1 MRLRHIKGCEEFV
14 ENSRFTETAPEQKK
28 GKWPHPLH
36 VEIGMGKGIFLR
48 ELAKQNPDVFYIGIE
63 RYESVIQKAIERIE
77 REDPVPENVRFICMD
92 AEKLRDVFADGEID
106 RIYLNFS
113 DPWPKPRHENRR
125 LTSPRFMKL
134 YESVLCPDGQIEFK
148 TDNNEFFEYSL
159 ESVPAAGWQLT
170 FVTRDLHHEDVP
182 NVMTEYEEK
191 FSAQGNAINK
201 LVAKFPQKVID
212 K

>member
-14 ENSRFTETAPEQKK
+14 ENSRFTIVDPESMK

-36 VEIGMGKGIFLR
+36 VEIGMGKGRFLR
-48 ELAKQNPDVFYIGIE
+48 EMAKQNPDVFYVGIE

-106 RIYLNFS
+106 RVYLNFS
-113 DPWPKPRHENRR
+113 DPWPKARHENRR

-134 YESVLCPDGQIEFK
+134 YEYTLKDEGQVEFK
-148 TDNNEFFEYSL
+148 TDNMDLFDYSL
-159 ESVPAAGWQLT
+159 ESVPASGWELT
-170 FVTRDLHHEDVP
+170 YVTKDLHNEDVP

-191 FSAQGNAINK
+191 FSSKGNPICK
-201 LVAKFPQKVID
+201 LISRKMLTKI
-212 K
+212 